1 MMRIIRSLHEMQTYA
16 LRRRAQGRRIGFA
29 PTMGCLHEGHLS
41 LMRAAR
47 KDCDD
52 VVVSIF
58 VNPMQFG
65 PQEDLASYPRT
76 LAADLAQLMDIPVD
90 VAFVPRAADLYPE
103 GYTSTVQVSGLT
115 EHLCG
120 AARPVHFRGVTTV
133 VCKLFN
139 LVQPQRAYF
148 GEKDYQ
154 QLQVVRRMTADL
166 NLAVEIIGAPIVRED
181 DGVAMSSRNRYL
193 SVEERRAATSLH
205 RGLEAAAEAAGKGER
220 NAARLRDI
228 VITSIEAEP
237 LLSID
242 YVSVCDASGLEP
254 VCSLEAPT
262 LIALAVYAGKARL
275 IDNMVLLPTPHLA
288 AQQAPIG

>member
-90 VAFVPRAADLYPE
+90 VAFVPRAADLYE
-103 GYTSTVQVSGLT
+103 VV
-115 EHLCG
+115 G
-120 AARPVHFRGVTTV
+120 AA
-133 VCKLFN
+133 
-139 LVQPQRAYF
+139 
-148 GEKDYQ
+148 D
-154 QLQVVRRMTADL
+154 
-166 NLAVEIIGAPIVRED
+166 ED
-181 DGVAMSSRNRYL
+181 EDP
-193 SVEERRAATSLH
+193 
-205 RGLEAAAEAAGKGER
+205 
-220 NAARLRDI
+220 
-228 VITSIEAEP
+228 P
-237 LLSID
+237 L
-242 YVSVCDASGLEP
+242 P
-254 VCSLEAPT
+254 HAPT
-262 LIALAVYAGKARL
+262 ITRFVTGTRAGAS
-275 IDNMVLLPTPHLA
+275 LPGLGESDVVPRTSGG
-288 AQQAPIG
+288 AQHW